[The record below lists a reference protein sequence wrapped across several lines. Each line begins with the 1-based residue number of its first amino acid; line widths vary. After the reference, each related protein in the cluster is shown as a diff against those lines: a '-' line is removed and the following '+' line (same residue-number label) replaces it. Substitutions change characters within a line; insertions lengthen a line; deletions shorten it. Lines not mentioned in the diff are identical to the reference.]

1 VDSEGLIAD
10 RVGIVTFTGTTIHS
24 FLWRLINMD
33 IYADKKSRI
42 VIEQILQKLPEANLN
57 IKFPEANSCIH
68 DTICTS
74 ICGNQVYIIKGYD
87 DRGSVTVE
95 EFKNYEDFFYE
106 ILYFVIS
113 YIAFEYERKEHF
125 LRDKNTDFRRLYFNK
140 EIELFRRF
148 DNKYSNRKEKEI
160 ADILKQ
166 YP

>member
-1 VDSEGLIAD
+1 
-10 RVGIVTFTGTTIHS
+10 
-24 FLWRLINMD
+24 M
-33 IYADKKSRI
+33 
-42 VIEQILQKLPEANLN
+42 N

-74 ICGNQVYIIKGYD
+74 IRGDQVYIIKGYD

-125 LRDKNTDFRRLYFNK
+125 LRDKSTDFRRLYFNK

-148 DNKYSNRKEKEI
+148 DNKYSSRKEKEI